1 MEQCPFQ
8 AKPVVLLFPT
18 NDGYVVLALSS
29 NVEVLR
35 LDELH
40 DGIAVLQLAAR
51 ALLRN
56 KFFQH
61 LRELRSVHI
70 NHRQFEI
77 VADGPLALRGAGV
90 VQSATQVLEVLPGGE
105 PGPVGPVEVGRK
117 PLLGFKIHVG
127 NDEMQLGATVLP
139 VLGPDGGDPVAVH
152 AGNQKIAL
160 EAVDQLKAGLRAT
173 FEPRRIVLGEAQN
186 PRGVPLGEP
195 QRVDQL
201 RGCLGIAA

>member
-8 AKPVVLLFPT
+8 AKTVVLLFPA
-18 NDGYVVLALSS
+18 NDGYVVLALSP
-29 NVEVLR
+29 NLQVFR

-40 DGIAVLQLAAR
+40 DGIAVLQLATHT
-51 ALLRN
+51 LLRN
-56 KFFQH
+56 EFFQR
-61 LRELRSVHI
+61 LCELRSIHI

-77 VADGPLALRGAGV
+77 VTEISTALRSAGV
-90 VQSATQVLEVLPGGE
+90 VQLATQVLEVLPGGE
-105 PGPVGPVEVGRK
+105 PGPIGAVIVGRE
-117 PLLGFKIHVG
+117 PLLGFEVHVG
-127 NDEMQLGATVLP
+127 DDEMQLRAAVLP